1 MRKNRDTLFLPLSQ
15 GNTARAGIHKSAPSI
30 RSKVE
35 YARHWIGTGSA
46 KGAPR
51 EYPHT
56 RMGVH
61 KDRGNLKKG
70 QELDRHRYIVS
81 PNKLDTVY
89 LNTK

>member
-46 KGAPR
+46 KGDPR
-51 EYPHT
+51 EYLHT

-61 KDRGNLKKG
+61 EDRKDLKKG
-70 QELDRHRYIVS
+70 EELGRHRYIVS
-81 PNKLDTVY
+81 PNKRDAVY
-89 LNTK
+89 LNKK